1 MSIGSTLAINIQ
13 PSDDA
18 YGRFGFRTDSVARVV
33 EEQVGGTP
41 VTLTVTRDGGTF
53 GNVSVYWEV
62 DGPLGDISP
71 IAGVVE
77 FAEDQVE
84 GELVVTVADDTVRC
98 VRSVMCMD
106 ICLCVCSIRSIACSR
121 VPLL

>member
-1 MSIGSTLAINIQ
+1 MGTPGLGIGSTLAISIR

-18 YGRFGFRTDSVARVV
+18 FGRFGFRADSVARVV
-33 EEQVGGTP
+33 EEQAGGTP
-41 VTLTVTRDGGTF
+41 VTLTVTRDGGTY

-71 IAGVVE
+71 RDGMVE

-84 GELVVTVADDTVRC
+84 GELTVTVADDMVRYVMC
-98 VRSVMCMD
+98 DVGGVMCSVMWG
-106 ICLCVCSIRSIACSR
+106 CVMWG
-121 VPLL
+121 V